1 MELLTGTNAT
11 LCANFR
17 AIKPRISK
25 IDQQCY
31 ASVEFEFWDGEK
43 NEIFNTLIAST
54 LFPPKKFIIR
64 NGGVRTY
71 FILNSGGRE
80 QKQIRRIQEI
90 LAVISMLTSG
100 NQVQTLLRENGDPRF
115 MFPLPYI
122 KKYQPDEQ
130 SPFLNQYM
138 NPSFLVTSNKLYRIR
153 FSSKNIRSEEPLFC
167 ASPIF
172 NFVGEPAVEFNP
184 ESHRAQAQSLRAS

>member
-25 IDQQCY
+25 IDQQYY
-31 ASVEFEFWDGEK
+31 ASVEFEFWDSEK
-43 NEIFNTLIAST
+43 NETFNTLIAST
-54 LFPPKKFIIR
+54 LFPSKKFIIR

-80 QKQIRRIQEI
+80 QKQIARIRE
-90 LAVISMLTSG
+90 LLGVISMITSG

-115 MFPLPYI
+115 TFPLPHM
-122 KKYQPDEQ
+122 KNHQPDEQ
-130 SPFLNQYM
+130 SPYLNQFM
-138 NPSFLVTSNKLYRIR
+138 NPSFLITSNKLFRIR
-153 FSSKNIRSEEPLFC
+153 FSNKNVRNEEPLFC
-167 ASPIF
+167 AGPIF
-172 NFVGEPAVEFNP
+172 NFVGEAAAELNP
-184 ESHRAQAQSLRAS
+184 ESRRAQAQSLRAS